1 MDDKVSIIVC
11 YVTKLNE
18 NLISMAANILQI
30 PKKITLLAIK
40 LSGFQTLLEQMV
52 TCCFFENNS

>member
-1 MDDKVSIIVC
+1 MSIIVF

-18 NLISMAANILQI
+18 NLISKAANILQI

-40 LSGFQTLLEQMV
+40 LLGF
-52 TCCFFENNS
+52 N